1 MIKTVTIYGERCS
14 GTNYLE
20 QLLTNN
26 FDINI
31 ESKLYGWKHFFGSCD
46 LKNSDDVLFI
56 GIVRNLHDWLNSF
69 YKHKY
74 HLPKSHRENIDTF
87 LNEEFYSVYD
97 EHSKN
102 ILNRKD
108 SEIIQD
114 RHIYTKERYKNI
126 FELRHIK
133 NKYLVED
140 MPKLVKNYILITYD
154 SLINNF
160 ENTMEKIRRMGLPIK
175 CNIIF
180 PVNSYIHGKNHDKN
194 FNRDNK
200 IEYFTKEKYHNKE
213 NLYYEKLLFKD
224 PMMENYKKNIFFFWD
239 KDIPKIYLD
248 HLTALQNLWK
258 NYKIHLITDDYIN
271 QYYLLHD
278 PEFCKIYNKISIGA
292 AKSDIVRLL
301 LLYEY
306 GGLYLDIMN
315 YPRSI
320 FTNMD
325 ELFEKLNKKTVYF
338 GTYAPKNISLAVILS
353 KPNSMLIEKLY
364 NLCKKNLIEQYT
376 EEVINNINKS
386 YNLISLSGPLILHD
400 IIVNKP
406 FVEWNTYLK
415 CQENAIENKKYF
427 EQWDC
432 ELIDL
437 RKYFYLSYVGIH
449 NHHGKNMDKHW
460 SRLQLKQKL
469 FM

>member
-1 MIKTVTIYGERCS
+1 MLKKITIYGERCS

-20 QLLTNN
+20 QLLINN
-26 FDINI
+26 FDIKI
-31 ESKLYGWKHFFGSCD
+31 ISHAYGFKHFFGFCN
-46 LKNSDDVLFI
+46 LTHIEDVLFI

-74 HLPKSHRENIDTF
+74 HLPESHKENIYTF
-87 LNEEFYSVYD
+87 LNNEFYSID
-97 EHSKN
+97 DAGK
-102 ILNRKD
+102 
-108 SEIIQD
+108 EIMED

-140 MPKLVKNYILITYD
+140 MPKLAKNYILITYE

-175 CNIIF
+175 CNVNF
-180 PVNSYIHGKNHDKN
+180 PTNSYIYGINPDKKFIN
-194 FNRDNK
+194 YNK
-200 IEYFTKEKYHNKE
+200 IEFFSRESYRNKE
-213 NLYYEKLLFKD
+213 NVYYEKLLFKD
-224 PMMENYKKNIFFFWD
+224 PAMENYKKNIFLFWD

-248 HLTALQNLWK
+248 HLTELQNKWK
-258 NYKIHLITDDYIN
+258 NYKIHLITDEYIN
-271 QYYLLHD
+271 QYYLLND
-278 PEFCKIYNKISIGA
+278 PEFCKIYNRISIGA

-338 GTYAPKNISLAVILS
+338 GTYAPKNISLSLILS

-376 EEVINNINKS
+376 EEVTNNINKS
-386 YNLISLSGPLILHD
+386 YNLISLSGPLLLHD

-406 FVEWNTYLK
+406 FVEWNMYLK
-415 CQENAIENKKYF
+415 CEENSKENKTYF
-427 EQWDC
+427 EKWDC

-460 SRLQLKQKL
+460 SRLQLNQKL
-469 FM
+469 FI